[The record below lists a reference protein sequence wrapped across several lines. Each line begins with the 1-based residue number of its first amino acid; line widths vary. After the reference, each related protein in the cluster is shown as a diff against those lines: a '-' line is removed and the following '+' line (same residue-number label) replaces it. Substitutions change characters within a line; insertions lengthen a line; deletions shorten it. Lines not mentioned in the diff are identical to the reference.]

1 MKISIRIYWLDKRG
15 EEKVD
20 LIRVIFFHADNH
32 INTALEEA
40 YKEGYDLVDIS
51 TYFRAHNAGCYNA
64 TCPPADT

>member
-1 MKISIRIYWLDKRG
+1 M
-15 EEKVD
+15 D